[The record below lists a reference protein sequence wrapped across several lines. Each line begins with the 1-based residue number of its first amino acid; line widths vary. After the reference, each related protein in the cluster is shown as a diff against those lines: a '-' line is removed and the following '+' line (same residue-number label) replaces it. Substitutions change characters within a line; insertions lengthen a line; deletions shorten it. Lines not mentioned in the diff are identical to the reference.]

1 MKNVLQDV
9 LKNIEPYQLITV
21 SIRHDYW
28 TLCREDAEFPLA
40 ISVKRLESPSYMY
53 RNSYS
58 LMDMVTPDIA
68 EHYDKYDIDHTIEF
82 NGIKMVIEIELLG
95 VEYHDNYIKITMKN
109 ADNTQVSYINYDSI
123 DFVKIRTDEADNLL
137 ENYNK
142 FQYEITRNN
151 K

>member
-1 MKNVLQDV
+1 MKNILQDV
-9 LKNIEPYQLITV
+9 LKDIEPYQLIAV

-40 ISVKRLESPSYMY
+40 ISVKRLESPSYMF
-53 RNSYS
+53 RSSYS

-68 EHYDKYDIDHTIEF
+68 EHYNKYDIDHTIEF
-82 NGIKMVIEIELLG
+82 DGVKMVIEGEILDI
-95 VEYHDNYIKITMKN
+95 EYHDNYIKIVIKN

-123 DFVKIRTDEADNLL
+123 DFIKVKQDEADNLL
-137 ENYNK
+137 ESYNK
-142 FQYEITRNN
+142 FQYEIANN

>member
-1 MKNVLQDV
+1 MKKVLQDV
-9 LKNIEPYQLITV
+9 LKDIEPYQLIMV

-28 TLCREDAEFPLA
+28 TLCREDAEFPIA

-53 RNSYS
+53 RSSYS

-68 EHYDKYDIDHTIEF
+68 EHYSRYDIDHTIEF
-82 NGIKMVIEIELLG
+82 DGVKMVIDMELLG
-95 VEYHDNYIKITMKN
+95 VEYHDDYIKITMKN

-123 DFVKIRTDEADNLL
+123 DFIKVKQDEADNLL

-142 FQYEITRNN
+142 FQYEIANN

>member
-53 RNSYS
+53 RSSYS

-109 ADNTQVSYINYDSI
+109 ADNTQISYINYDSI
-123 DFVKIRTDEADNLL
+123 DFIKVKEDEADNLL
-137 ENYNK
+137 ESYNK
-142 FQYEITRNN
+142 FQYEITNN

>member
-9 LKNIEPYQLITV
+9 LKNIEPYQLIAV

-28 TLCREDAEFPLA
+28 TLCTEDATFPIA
-40 ISVKRLESPSYMY
+40 ISVKRLESQAYMY
-53 RNSYS
+53 RSSYS

-68 EHYDKYDIDHTIEF
+68 EHYNQYDIDHTIEF
-82 NGIKMVIEIELLG
+82 DGVKMVIEMELLG
-95 VEYHDNYIKITMKN
+95 VEYHDDYIKITMKN

-123 DFVKIRTDEADNLL
+123 DFIKVKQDEADNLL

-142 FQYEITRNN
+142 FQYEIN

>member
-1 MKNVLQDV
+1 MKNILQDV
-9 LKNIEPYQLITV
+9 LKDIEPYQLITV

-40 ISVKRLESPSYMY
+40 VSVKRLESPSYMY
-53 RNSYS
+53 RSSYS

-68 EHYDKYDIDHTIEF
+68 EHYNRYDIDHTIEF
-82 NGIKMVIEIELLG
+82 DGVKMVIDMELLG
-95 VEYHDNYIKITMKN
+95 VEYHDDYIKITMKN

-123 DFVKIRTDEADNLL
+123 DFIKVKKDEADNIL
-137 ENYNK
+137 ESYNK
-142 FQYEITRNN
+142 FQYEVANN

>member
-1 MKNVLQDV
+1 MKNVLQDI
-9 LKNIEPYQLITV
+9 LKDIEPYQLIMI

-28 TLCREDAEFPLA
+28 TLCREDAEFPIA

-53 RNSYS
+53 RSSYS

-68 EHYDKYDIDHTIEF
+68 EHYSRYDIDHTIEF
-82 NGIKMVIEIELLG
+82 DGVKMAIEMELLG
-95 VEYHDNYIKITMKN
+95 IEYHDDYIKVTMKN

-123 DFVKIRTDEADNLL
+123 DFIKVKQDEADNLL
-137 ENYNK
+137 ESYNK
-142 FQYEITRNN
+142 FQYEVANN